1 MVGDRDILG
10 MLLRLLLRLF
20 CSFALLLLFFFRRR
34 FLSVEKFVVDECLN
48 SDNLVNDSVSQN
60 VSVVAD
66 WVSEFELL
74 RSRQI

>member
-10 MLLRLLLRLF
+10 MLLRLLLGLF
-20 CSFALLLLFFFRRR
+20 CSFALLLLFFFRSR
-34 FLSVEKFVVDECLN
+34 FMSVEKFVIDKCLN
-48 SDNLVNDSVSQN
+48 SDYLVNDSVGQN

-74 RSRQI
+74 RSR